1 MFCVQITN
9 LNLDKPNSTTIST
22 PSVKDDDTKNNDD
35 ASDDQVSP
43 AETSLLQKII
53 RKGLVET
60 TKDIKV
66 QRKDPNSP
74 LYSVK
79 TFDALH
85 L

>member
-1 MFCVQITN
+1 M
-9 LNLDKPNSTTIST
+9 NLDKPSQTASI
-22 PSVKDDDTKNNDD
+22 PAPVKDGDAKSDDDT
-35 ASDDQVSP
+35 SEDQISP
-43 AETSLLQKII
+43 AEKSHLQKIL
-53 RKGLVET
+53 RKKLVET
-60 TKDIKV
+60 TKDVEI

>member
-1 MFCVQITN
+1 M
-9 LNLDKPNSTTIST
+9 NLDKPNSTTIST
-22 PSVKDDDTKNNDD
+22 PSVKDDDIKNDD
-35 ASDDQVSP
+35 DTTEEQISP